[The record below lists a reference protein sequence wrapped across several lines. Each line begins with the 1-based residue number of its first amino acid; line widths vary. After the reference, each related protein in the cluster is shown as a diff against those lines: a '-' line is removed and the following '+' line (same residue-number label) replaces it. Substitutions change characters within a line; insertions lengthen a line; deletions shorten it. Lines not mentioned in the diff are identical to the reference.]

1 MHPLPLKVERCVIL
15 LRPMLLRPLHV
26 SFLAVL
32 VWTCLFSGLAP
43 VAATVVAAAHPRV
56 AAAHPGPAGAILR
69 RRDVVRI
76 VGDVALTV
84 DYYLTGLRKLVSR
97 LGDGGGCADHCGYRK
112 PCANRRQE

>member
-15 LRPMLLRPLHV
+15 LRPMLLRPLLV

-43 VAATVVAAAHPRV
+43 VAATVV

-84 DYYLTGLRKLVSR
+84 DYYLTGCASCVSR
-97 LGDGGGCADHCGYRK
+97 LGDGGGCADDCEYRK
-112 PCANRRQE
+112 PCANREE

>member
-1 MHPLPLKVERCVIL
+1 
-15 LRPMLLRPLHV
+15 MLLRPLHV

-32 VWTCLFSGLAP
+32 VWTCPFSGLVP

-69 RRDVVRI
+69 RRDAVRI

-84 DYYLTGLRKLVSR
+84 NYYLTGCASCISR
-97 LGDGGGCADHCGYRK
+97 LGDGGGCADDCGYRK

>member
-1 MHPLPLKVERCVIL
+1 LKSSSRIRCHHL
-15 LRPMLLRPLHV
+15 LKT
-26 SFLAVL
+26 FYTG
-32 VWTCLFSGLAP
+32 WTETQYPDGPGFGRAFSGLTP

-84 DYYLTGLRKLVSR
+84 DYYLTGRASCVSR
-97 LGDGGGCADHCGYRK
+97 LGDGGGCADDCGYRK
-112 PCANRRQE
+112 PCANREE